1 MKEVIKFSKV
11 GFTVRDTGVLLEQDS
26 EQKQQHKQTKQK
38 VEYSE
43 DDLRRKKMMLK
54 DTGKQKFQT
63 VGIHISRQ
71 NRQPC

>member
-63 VGIHISRQ
+63 VGIHTSRQ